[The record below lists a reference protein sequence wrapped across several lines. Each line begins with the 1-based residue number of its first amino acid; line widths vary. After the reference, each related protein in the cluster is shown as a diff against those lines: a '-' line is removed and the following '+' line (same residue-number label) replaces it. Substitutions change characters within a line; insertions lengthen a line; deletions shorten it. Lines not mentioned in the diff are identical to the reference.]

1 MKHCAGL
8 VRVVLETG
16 PWSSSLYHGLSER
29 GVAVTCIRARHA
41 KRALSARINKSDVND
56 AKSLALLART
66 GWFKAVQ
73 MKAGATHIDRDALKI
88 RAQIVS
94 SRNAMANQLRGML
107 KLFGLRLGH
116 VTTPGKRRERL
127 AALFG
132 QRPDLAPVF
141 AQLIESIEALD
152 AGPLHGDTQYRVPGV
167 RREELPRRCCRRHR
181 QSTRSRTPSRSRRT
195 AACTCPD
202 VGPGVLACRR
212 YRFSPARGTKPY
224 VWSATR

>member
-107 KLFGLRLGH
+107 KLFG
-116 VTTPGKRRERL
+116 
-127 AALFG
+127 
-132 QRPDLAPVF
+132 QRPDFAPVF

-181 QSTRSRTPSRSRRT
+181 QSTWSRTPSRSRRT
-195 AACTCPD
+195 AACSCPD
-202 VGPGVLACRR
+202 VEPGVLACRR